1 MIITKIARTYSRSVN
16 TKSFHPNAPE
26 SWVKVVADY
35 EAQVESTDNAAEVS
49 SKLYDLARSDVT
61 AGIKI
66 LADQINQAFNKQP
79 AAAGVA
85 PAQPVQ
91 PANPANAVA
100 TPNAA
105 PRQL

>member
-16 TKSFHPNAPE
+16 TKSFHQNAPE

-66 LADQINQAFNKQP
+66 LADQINQAFNRPAAPATPPPTQSMQP
-79 AAAGVA
+79 AQQTV
-85 PAQPVQ
+85 AQP
-91 PANPANAVA
+91 ND
-100 TPNAA
+100 AA